1 LAARLSWTKAIMN
14 FDINVLLVD
23 DDTAI
28 TELLGPY
35 LARFGFRAFPAA
47 NGDEMKQCLQRERID
62 VVVLDLMLPGLDGLA
77 LAQALRSRSRIPI
90 VILSARCD
98 LANRVVGLEVGA
110 DDFLAKP
117 FNPRELAAR
126 LRAVLRRGATYNT
139 RARGEGSLVHFS
151 GWTLDRDERRLQS
164 PRGVA
169 IHLSNAEYQLLQAF
183 LRAPQRVVSRE
194 QLMEQVGGRARSNA
208 QRSID
213 QLVSSLR
220 QKLGVGGAI
229 EPLIRTVH
237 GEGYRFDARPES
249 RAAA

>member
-1 LAARLSWTKAIMN
+1 MN
-14 FDINVLLVD
+14 LEVNVLLVD
-23 DDTAI
+23 DDTEI
-28 TELLGPY
+28 TDLLGPY

-47 NGDEMKQCLQRERID
+47 NADEMRRCLLRERID
-62 VVVLDLMLPGLDGLA
+62 VVVLDLMLPGADGLA
-77 LAQALRSRSRIPI
+77 LARALRAGSRVPI

-98 LANRVVGLEVGA
+98 LTNRVIGLEVGA
-110 DDFLAKP
+110 DDFLGKP

-126 LRAVLRRGATYNT
+126 LRAVLRRGATP
-139 RARGEGSLVHFS
+139 RPRGEGSVVHFS

-183 LRAPQRVVSRE
+183 LRTPQRVVSRE
-194 QLMEQVGGRARSNA
+194 RLMEQVGGRARSNA
-208 QRSID
+208 ERSID

-237 GEGYRFDARPES
+237 SEGYCFDARPES